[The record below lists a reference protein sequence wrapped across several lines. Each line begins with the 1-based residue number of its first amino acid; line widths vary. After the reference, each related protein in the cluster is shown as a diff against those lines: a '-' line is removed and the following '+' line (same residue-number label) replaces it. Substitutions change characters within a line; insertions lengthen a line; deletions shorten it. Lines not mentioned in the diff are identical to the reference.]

1 LGSKSGLINRTGR
14 NVCHDFGFRIELQNR
29 LMRFSDAP
37 NGGREGVEN
46 MEYAM
51 LPSLRIGNTF
61 TSLTEK
67 FWA

>member
-1 LGSKSGLINRTGR
+1 
-14 NVCHDFGFRIELQNR
+14 
-29 LMRFSDAP
+29 MRFSDAP

-51 LPSLRIGNTF
+51 LPSLRMGNTF